1 MTIRPATPG
10 DLPALREVFTEYGDW
25 VASIGGDLCLVDFR
39 RETEALP
46 GSYDPILLAVESD
59 RILGCAALR
68 PLGPGVVEMKRLY
81 VRPDARGLNLG
92 RRLVEQ
98 TIEVAKARGNQTLRL
113 DTLPT
118 MATAIA
124 LYRKLGFQEIPPY
137 GNNPRAALCFE
148 LAIL

>member
-1 MTIRPATPG
+1 MTIRPATSE
-10 DLPALREVFTEYGDW
+10 DFPALREVFTEYGDW

-39 RETEALP
+39 RETESLP
-46 GSYDPILLAVESD
+46 GSYDPVLVAVESD

-68 PLGPGVVEMKRLY
+68 PLGSGIVEMKRLY

-92 RRLVEQ
+92 RRLVQE
-98 TIEVAKARGNQTLRL
+98 TIAAAKAKGSQTLRL

-124 LYRKLGFQEIPPY
+124 LYRKLGFREIPPY
-137 GNNPRAALCFE
+137 GNNHRDAICFE